1 MNTFLPHG
9 NVFFF
14 LSCRSDPSNSSFP
27 SGKSLKTK
35 ERKVKQDD
43 LFPSCFHCWLFDI
56 RWKCSNKDKE
66 RMHTAECAGAQHS
79 SRNIIRTIELDVI
92 WPQAKVP
99 LGVLC
104 KSCYIY
110 TAAILLLLHLLL
122 LLLQGRRWY
131 YSYSRG
137 RRWITF
143 THSVRRALIAT
154 LLLAECGW
162 LKIPCRSSA
171 GCWSAVPLK
180 CRNPSFEDLLILLRL
195 TIRLIDLDKT
205 TGAKMKSLSGQTER
219 EPSPSVETYW
229 VVDVFG
235 QNDKVKV
242 SARAL
247 RFLSSSS
254 SAIVLRSASE
264 AYSLNCD
271 EARLAREE
279 ETILLYTISSIRHEP
294 ALVLFPLIKA
304 GTRGDDRAVEWNDCY
319 VIFP

>member
-1 MNTFLPHG
+1 
-9 NVFFF
+9 
-14 LSCRSDPSNSSFP
+14 
-27 SGKSLKTK
+27 
-35 ERKVKQDD
+35 
-43 LFPSCFHCWLFDI
+43 
-56 RWKCSNKDKE
+56 
-66 RMHTAECAGAQHS
+66 
-79 SRNIIRTIELDVI
+79 
-92 WPQAKVP
+92 
-99 LGVLC
+99 
-104 KSCYIY
+104 
-110 TAAILLLLHLLL
+110 
-122 LLLQGRRWY
+122 
-131 YSYSRG
+131 
-137 RRWITF
+137 
-143 THSVRRALIAT
+143 
-154 LLLAECGW
+154 
-162 LKIPCRSSA
+162 
-171 GCWSAVPLK
+171 
-180 CRNPSFEDLLILLRL
+180 
-195 TIRLIDLDKT
+195 
-205 TGAKMKSLSGQTER
+205 MKSLSGQTER

-254 SAIVLRSASE
+254 AIVRSASE